1 MMPLSIFV
9 DNRST
14 LFKFL
19 SMLIRR
25 EMNVLYL
32 CVFIAVDMKYQINV
46 PHSCSTKSSGCH
58 DRCKQRE
65 TDSHSLT
72 KRVEI
77 SRWPVASLK
86 DFLLIDSTKRE
97 ILLLPCISPA
107 EMGSFNARRLQLSL
121 KSIREKIHYQAL
133 ELPISGKHCI
143 FLCCGQSSL
152 APS

>member
-9 DNRST
+9 NNRST

-25 EMNVLYL
+25 EFNVLYL

-58 DRCKQRE
+58 DTCKQRE

-77 SRWPVASLK
+77 SQWLVPSLK
-86 DFLLIDSTKRE
+86 DFLLIDSTERE
-97 ILLLPCISPA
+97 RSSYFHVFRQQRWAVSMLTDSSSASNPF
-107 EMGSFNARRLQLSL
+107 GR
-121 KSIREKIHYQAL
+121 KSTI
-133 ELPISGKHCI
+133 KHCI
-143 FLCCGQSSL
+143 FLSC
-152 APS
+152 